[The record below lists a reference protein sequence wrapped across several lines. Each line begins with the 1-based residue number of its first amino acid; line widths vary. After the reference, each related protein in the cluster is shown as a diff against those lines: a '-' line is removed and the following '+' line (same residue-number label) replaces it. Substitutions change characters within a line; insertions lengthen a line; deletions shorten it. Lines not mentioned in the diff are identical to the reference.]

1 MTLAGLLD
9 RVERSARRGWASD
22 STRLVIRTLYY
33 LAVIV
38 AVALVQSHGHFTPPP
53 FVYQGF

>member
-1 MTLAGLLD
+1 VTLAGLLD
-9 RVERSARRGWASD
+9 RVGRSARRGWASD

>member
-1 MTLAGLLD
+1 MTLAGV
-9 RVERSARRGWASD
+9 REHAARSARRAWASD
-22 STRLVIRTLYY
+22 ATRLAVRTLYY

-38 AVALVQSHGHFTPPP
+38 AVALVQGRGHFTPPP